1 MNVSHR
7 HRPGFSLLEL
17 VVVLAIFAVLA
28 ALSVP
33 VFERLRGNSL
43 ERVAQ
48 STLETLDRNGEA
60 IGASG
65 ADVSDAQI
73 AAAVLGEL
81 DVPEGMT
88 VTRDDAKLTVTA
100 TAGSVTASG
109 TVTFSGGVGT
119 IVAAVTSTEEPVP
132 ASTTL
137 PVPATGL
144 YSVGDVGPGG
154 GIVFYVDP
162 AGFACGPSRGDTC
175 TYLEAA
181 QASAE
186 TEITWAATENQ
197 SSEVPGADDVA
208 VGAGYKNSLAVA
220 DQTGNTL
227 IDSAAA
233 HALAHTA
240 NGFDDWFLPSKHELG
255 HLYEQRG
262 VVGGFLPASYWS
274 SSEYNA
280 YDAWSRQ
287 FVAGYYSYDSKASV
301 SGFRVRPIRAG

>member
-1 MNVSHR
+1 MNVSH
-7 HRPGFSLLEL
+7 HRGFSLLEL
-17 VVVLAIFAVLA
+17 VVVLAVFAVLA

-48 STLETLDRNGEA
+48 STLETIDRNGEA

-88 VTRDDAKLTVTA
+88 VTRDDATLTVTA
-100 TAGSVTASG
+100 TAGSLVASG

-119 IVAAVTSTEEPVP
+119 IVDVAALP
-132 ASTTL
+132 AESGPSSATTL
-137 PVPATGL
+137 PTPTTGL
-144 YSVGDVGPGG
+144 YNVGDVGPAG

-181 QASAE
+181 HASAE
-186 TEITWAATENQ
+186 TEITWSATENQ

-208 VGAGYKNSLAVA
+208 VGSGYKNSLAVY

-255 HLYEQRG
+255 HLYEQRDL
-262 VVGGFLPASYWS
+262 VGGFLPASYWS
-274 SSEYNA
+274 SSEYNS